1 MGDDEIVRRLWS
13 SIIISFF
20 DGDDIYSQIDL
31 FGVNRNK
38 NTLRWTV
45 MHPGVCSLTT
55 ARSQGNVVRIFTA
68 LRLTNVRNIGI
79 R

>member
-1 MGDDEIVRRLWS
+1 M
-13 SIIISFF
+13 
-20 DGDDIYSQIDL
+20 YSQIDL

-38 NTLRWTV
+38 KHPP
-45 MHPGVCSLTT
+45 MDSYAPGVCSLTT
-55 ARSQGNVVRIFTA
+55 ARSKGNVVRIFTA

>member
-1 MGDDEIVRRLWS
+1 MGDDETVRRLSS

-38 NTLRWTV
+38 NTLRWAV
-45 MHPGVCSLTT
+45 MPLVFALTP
-55 ARSQGNVVRIFTA
+55 ARSKGNVVRIFTA